1 MADDPKTTM
10 TPDRGPKPDED
21 ALAQK
26 GKGAEGWGDKG
37 EPEKPQ
43 DEVAPGPGADG
54 ALPKTA

>member
-10 TPDRGPKPDED
+10 TPDKGRPSD
-21 ALAQK
+21 ADLADK
-26 GKGAEGWGDKG
+26 GKTAEGWGDKG
-37 EPEKPQ
+37 APEKPQ